1 MSAELE
7 AQAAAPNVSADTKNV
22 LLATLV
28 GGSIH
33 LVSRPTHGDIIVA
46 KCGKREALGAAELL
60 GQTYPQGSS
69 ESGSRRS
76 A

>member
-22 LLATLV
+22 LLATFV
-28 GGSIH
+28 EEIH